1 MAKIGT
7 YPVDGTISGSDKLI
21 GTDAADGST
30 KNFTVEGLG
39 AFINQNFPV
48 PTLQQ
53 VLDEGNTA
61 TSDITLTGDVNA
73 TNGNFSND
81 MSVGGDLSV
90 VGAFDVNGA
99 ITAETINCNDII
111 SDGSGSFTGGVAAS
125 SFTTDGEINASSAII
140 IGNISAVDG
149 TFSGNVSAVGGTFT
163 GNVSAVGGT
172 FTGPVELSDDL
183 EVTGAITVNAGFT
196 VNGGA
201 VNINVPAT
209 MSAIDAGATEVD
221 SLISNAQ
228 IEASTYLSAATDL
241 IIGGGISL
249 SNDYGTAGQ
258 VIKSSGGVE
267 PTATWENINFDLD
280 LLIDSS
286 ESANQISGTAGPNTI
301 LFGGPQ
307 STTDVSL
314 ASNGLITFATAG
326 QYLIMTDFI
335 FGNVS
340 GGGDARL
347 AVAMYKSP
355 DTVDNQII
363 SFVEN
368 NKYHNVQMV
377 FPFTA
382 AASNV
387 IQFKISKDTAH
398 SISGGLYGIST
409 STFPVLSDLNP
420 YPSAR
425 IRIYKMVVS

>member
-1 MAKIGT
+1 MGKIST
-7 YPVDGTISGSDKLI
+7 YPVDGDVSGSDKLI
-21 GTDAADGST
+21 GTDSTNGST
-30 KNFTVEGLG
+30 KNFTVSALG
-39 AFINQNFPV
+39 EFINQNFPV

-61 TSDITLTGDVNA
+61 TADITLTGDVSASNLNTSA
-73 TNGNFSND
+73 NGD
-81 MSVGGDLSV
+81 IAGDLTVGGSIDVDGPAV
-90 VGAFDVNGA
+90 VGALSASSVTSSGNGSFGGSLSGSSLDVDG
-99 ITAETINCNDII
+99 
-111 SDGSGSFTGGVAAS
+111 SVQGGSGSFSTTLAANSLILEGDLSANDATLSGNLSAAS
-125 SFTTDGEINASSAII
+125 GE
-140 IGNISAVDG
+140 
-149 TFSGNVSAVGGTFT
+149 FSGQLEVTDDVMVNGSVTSNGLQVNGGTFE
-163 GNVSAVGGT
+163 S
-172 FTGPVELSDDL
+172 S
-183 EVTGAITVNAGFT
+183 VNA
-196 VNGGA
+196 
-201 VNINVPAT
+201 T
-209 MSAIDAGATEVD
+209 MQDISAIDVTASGVVSGGSVSSSTDVTAT
-221 SLISNAQ
+221 N
-228 IEASTYLSAATDL
+228 DL
-241 IIGGGISL
+241 YVGSGISL
-249 SNDYGTAGQ
+249 GSDFGSTGQ
-258 VIKSSGGVE
+258 VIKSSGGGE
-267 PTATWENINFDLD
+267 PFATWENINFDLD
-280 LLIDSS
+280 LLIDSAQF
-286 ESANQISGTAGPNTI
+286 ANQVSGTAGPNTI

-335 FGNVS
+335 FGNIG

-347 AVAMYKSP
+347 AVAMYKNP
-355 DTVDNQII
+355 DIVDNQII

-409 STFPVLSDLNP
+409 STFPVLSDLSP

>member
-1 MAKIGT
+1 MGKIST
-7 YPVDGTISGSDKLI
+7 YPVDGDVSGSDKLI
-21 GTDAADGST
+21 GTDSTNGST
-30 KNFTVEGLG
+30 KNFTVSDLG
-39 AFINQNFPV
+39 EFINQNFPV

-53 VLDEGNTA
+53 VLDENNEATQDIILDGDVSASNINASANGDIGGDLTVGGSIDVDGSAVVGALSASSVTSSGNGSFGGALSGSSLDVDGGSGAFSTTLAANSLTLEGDLSANDA
-61 TSDITLTGDVNA
+61 TLSGNLSAASGEFSGQLEVTDDVMVNGSVISNGLQVNSGTFESSVNA
-73 TNGNFSND
+73 T
-81 MSVGGDLSV
+81 MQ
-90 VGAFDVNGA
+90 
-99 ITAETINCNDII
+99 
-111 SDGSGSFTGGVAAS
+111 
-125 SFTTDGEINASSAII
+125 
-140 IGNISAVDG
+140 NISAVD
-149 TFSGNVSAVGGTFT
+149 
-163 GNVSAVGGT
+163 
-172 FTGPVELSDDL
+172 
-183 EVTGAITVNAGFT
+183 VTAS
-196 VNGGA
+196 GA
-201 VNINVPAT
+201 VSGGSVSSSTDVTA
-209 MSAIDAGATEVD
+209 
-221 SLISNAQ
+221 SN
-228 IEASTYLSAATDL
+228 DL
-241 IIGGGISL
+241 YVGSGISL
-249 SNDYGTAGQ
+249 ATDFGSTGQ
-258 VIKSSGGVE
+258 VIKSSGGGE

-280 LLIDSS
+280 LLIDSA
-286 ESANQISGTAGPNTI
+286 EYANQISGTAGPNTI

-347 AVAMYKSP
+347 AVAMYKNP
-355 DTVDNQII
+355 DIVDNQII

-409 STFPVLSDLNP
+409 STFPVLSDLTQ